1 MSNEE
6 ILLVTTKK
14 GYSVEKIDINVF
26 DHTSEATLTLWG
38 SVTTSAS
45 TWQASQT
52 ILLLTN
58 AGFREGQRNTISI
71 EGKTHV
77 DVDPCMTDASW
88 LQDHAQRLI
97 KREHVNL
104 PFPRSGMRAFAIERI
119 KLT

>member
-1 MSNEE
+1 M
-6 ILLVTTKK
+6 
-14 GYSVEKIDINVF
+14 
-26 DHTSEATLTLWG
+26 LTLWG

-52 ILLLTN
+52 VLLFTN
-58 AGFREGQRNTISI
+58 AGFKEGQRSTILI

-88 LQDHAQRLI
+88 LQDYAQRLI

-104 PFPRSGMRAFAIERI
+104 PFPRSGMRAFALERI